1 MKNHAATDERIMY
14 QRRKIQSRG
23 FAYLMLALWISAIV
37 QQILKAPFMQYAVE
51 LFLLLAGGIYNIVA
65 NYRLGI
71 DLWNAK
77 ERKPGGILLNAVI
90 TGGVGVTVHALISKN
105 SDIAQLVLFF
115 VFFVA
120 FFFLAQALLA
130 KMARK
135 KQEAIIQKLEED
147 D

>member
-1 MKNHAATDERIMY
+1 MKNHAATDECIMY

-23 FAYLMLALWISAIV
+23 FAYLMLALWISVIV

-51 LFLLLAGGIYNIVA
+51 LFLLLAGGI
-65 NYRLGI
+65 
-71 DLWNAK
+71 
-77 ERKPGGILLNAVI
+77 LLNAVI
-90 TGGVGVTVHALISKN
+90 TGGIGVTVHALISKN

>member
-1 MKNHAATDERIMY
+1 MKNRAVTDERIMY

-23 FAYLMLALWISAIV
+23 FAYLMLALWVCVIV

-51 LFLLLAGGIYNIVA
+51 LFLLLAGGIYNAVA

-90 TGGVGVTVHALISKN
+90 TGGVGVTFYALVSKN
-105 SDIAQLVLFF
+105 SDFAQLLLFF

-120 FFFLAQALLA
+120 FFFLTQVLLA
-130 KMARK
+130 KMTRK
-135 KQEAIIQKLEED
+135 KQEAIIQKLEEED
-147 D
+147 